1 MLKLIRLYR
10 KKVDFPKIKPKKMK
24 KILNIFYTSDIH
36 GRILSQ
42 HDILDKSI
50 PVGLSRLSTFFA
62 QQNVP
67 FLYLDN
73 GDILQGAAVMDQ
85 SRDDLVNPAA
95 LALNKLGCEFYT
107 LGNHDFNYG
116 LPYLFEYI
124 KQMNGVLLLAN
135 VFQNNQP
142 LGMPFTVVEREGIRI
157 GLIGVTTA
165 YIPHWELPEHIQ
177 GLKFV
182 SAEKAVREL
191 LPSLREKVDVVAVL
205 YHGGI
210 EQDLTTSE
218 PIGRQTIENE
228 GVAISNIDGVDIVL
242 SGHQHMLVSSSK
254 ILQPGVEGTHIG
266 MVTITKT
273 EEEITISPSLIQ
285 NDSVV
290 DETFEAMFSTLQQKT
305 IQWLDQHV
313 GYTDQD
319 FRANDPLSLRAKPH
333 PLVSWIHQ
341 LQFAQTNADISVV
354 SLPNDVRGFQKDIS
368 NRDLLNAFVYPN
380 TLFEVAM
387 TGAQIKKAMEQSAA
401 YFSLEEGQVVVS
413 SSFLQPKVEHYNYDM
428 YAGIEYKIDLTKPV
442 GERIRDVMFH
452 QQPLL
457 DQTIYRVVLNNYRAN
472 GGGDYEMFQQA
483 TVIQEHDVTLLQL
496 SERALKASPSLHIDI
511 TPTFVLVTEEAG
523 PPSQ

>member
-1 MLKLIRLYR
+1 
-10 KKVDFPKIKPKKMK
+10 MK
-24 KILNIFYTSDIH
+24 KILNLFYTSDIH

-42 HDILDKSI
+42 HDILDKSV

-62 QQNVP
+62 QQKVP

-73 GDILQGAAVMDQ
+73 GDILQGAAFMDQ
-85 SRDDLVNPAA
+85 ARDEVINPAA
-95 LALNKLGCEFYT
+95 HALNKLGCEFYT

-116 LPYLFEYI
+116 LPYLYEYI
-124 KQMNGVLLLAN
+124 KQMDATLLLAN
-135 VFQNNQP
+135 VLQNNQP
-142 LGMPFTVVEREGIRI
+142 LGTPFTIVEREGIRI

-165 YIPHWELPEHIQ
+165 YIPHWEVPEHIQ
-177 GLKFV
+177 GLTFV
-182 SAEKAVREL
+182 SAEQAVREVV
-191 LPSLREKVDVVAVL
+191 PALREKVDVVAVL

-210 EQDLTTSE
+210 EQDLTTNV

-242 SGHQHMLVSSSK
+242 SGHQHMLLSSPT

-266 MVTITKT
+266 VVTITKT
-273 EEEITISPSLIQ
+273 DEEVTVTPSLIQ
-285 NDSVV
+285 NDAAV
-290 DETFEAMFSTLQQKT
+290 DEAFEAMFSPLQQKT
-305 IQWLDQHV
+305 NHWLDQRV

-319 FRANDPLSLRAKPH
+319 FRASDPLALRAQPH

-354 SLPNDVRGFQKDIS
+354 SLPNDVRGFQNDIS

-380 TLFEVAM
+380 TLFEIAM
-387 TGAQIKKAMEQSAA
+387 TGAQLKKAMEQSAA
-401 YFSLEEGQVVVS
+401 YFSLKEGQVVVS
-413 SSFLQPKVEHYNYDM
+413 PSFLQPKVEHYNYDM

-457 DQTIYRVVLNNYRAN
+457 DQTTYRVVVNNYRAN

-483 TVIQEHDVTLLQL
+483 TVIQEHDLTLLQL
-496 SERALKASPSLHIDI
+496 SARALKDSPILHVDV